1 MKPIKLTMSAF
12 GSYAG
17 KEVVDFSKL
26 QSGLFLITGDT
37 GAGKTTIFDAITY
50 ALYDK
55 TSGGRRDGSMMR
67 SQYAENDV
75 ETYVEFEFLYRG
87 ELYTIHRNPEYY
99 REGKRKK
106 ADGTLGMVKES
117 SKVSLLMPDGTEFR
131 GKKKE
136 VDQKIEEIIGLDVN
150 QFTQICMIAQ
160 GDFLKLLHAESKERK
175 KIFSRIFQTKYYWLV
190 QERLKEEAKQM
201 YIRLEDNRKFCFAE
215 MERVELPEHFQQ
227 EREIWEQWRTLEL
240 PPMEEVLELL
250 KQVIQKGKD
259 WEDAAGTQVQKLEKE
274 KEQLRVKIES
284 QEEVNRL
291 FQLLEQG
298 KTQKEQWEASKPKYE
313 EAKRQLAVGKKAEKV
328 LMLEQVWRNA
338 KVDLAKASA
347 EVEGLQNW
355 LKNHGQPEREL
366 KEAYEHAKECWEARA
381 PHLQERILKLTEWLP
396 RYSKLQELEVKQKRA
411 AEELAH
417 SLSVCQEASQ
427 HYERIYASFFEEQA
441 GLLAQELKEGV
452 PCPVCGS
459 LHHPQLALVS
469 EEAPDQ
475 KAVEEAKKQRDMQ
488 EQKRSVATETF
499 QKMKSQYE
507 AEKNALLEMVGGE
520 NFPDEHIVRQ
530 ELQEQ
535 KNIQQQLF
543 KNQERLG
550 EQWKKTVDE
559 RLRKEGLL
567 ESGQKQV
574 VLFTRKKEEADFA
587 CKEEW
592 KKQQFENLEEYQA
605 AKQWIPMQDKLESQI
620 KNYEQKIIQ
629 INSRVEMLEQQTK
642 GKQVGNLSEEK
653 KRLGEVNNQHKLW
666 KTEQMKRHNVN
677 EKNREARRKLKG
689 YFEETGE
696 LQKQYEFMN
705 HLSRTANGTL
715 PGSVKLDFETY
726 VQRKYFKQII
736 HVANRRLARMTSN
749 EFILQ
754 CRDIQSLSSQG
765 QAGLDLDVY
774 HLVSNTVRDV
784 KTLSGGESFM
794 AALAMALGLA
804 DIVQNTAGAVSL
816 ETMFVDEGFGSLDDA
831 SRERAIQILK
841 ELAGEKA
848 IVGIISHVNEL
859 KEQIDWQLNV
869 TKTEKGS
876 HARWNL

>member
-1 MKPIKLTMSAF
+1 MKPIRLTMSAF

-87 ELYTIHRNPEYY
+87 EQYTIHRNPEYY

-106 ADGTLGMVKES
+106 ADGTLGLVKES
-117 SKVSLLMPDGTEFR
+117 SKVSLRMPDGTEFR

-136 VDQKIEEIIGLDVN
+136 IDQKIEEIIGLDVN

-175 KIFSRIFQTKYYWLV
+175 KIFSRIFQTKYYWVV

-201 YIRLEDNRKFCFAE
+201 YIRLEDNRKFCSAE
-215 MERVELPEHFQQ
+215 MERVVLPEHFQE

-259 WEDAAGTQVQKLEKE
+259 WEDTAGTQVQELEKE
-274 KEQLRVKIES
+274 KEQLRVKIEN
-284 QEEVNRL
+284 QEEINRL
-291 FQLLEQG
+291 FQLLEQSVA
-298 KTQKEQWEASKPKYE
+298 QKEQLEASKPKYE
-313 EAKRQLAVGKKAEKV
+313 EAKRQLSVGKKAEKV
-328 LMLEQVWRNA
+328 LVLEQIWRTA
-338 KVDLAKASA
+338 KADLAKASA
-347 EVEGLQNW
+347 EVEGLQTW
-355 LKNHGQPEREL
+355 LKEQEEPEKQL
-366 KEAYEHAKECWEARA
+366 KEAYEQAKISWERQS
-381 PHLQERILKLTEWLP
+381 PQLQERILKLTEWLP
-396 RYSKLQELEVKQKRA
+396 RYGKLQELEKKEKQA
-411 AEELAH
+411 AEQ
-417 SLSVCQEASQ
+417 LSRILSACQEASQ
-427 HYERIYASFFEEQA
+427 HYENVYASFFEEQA
-441 GLLAQELKEGV
+441 GLLAKELTEGA

-459 LHHPQLALVS
+459 LHHPQLAVIS
-469 EEAPDQ
+469 EEAPNQ
-475 KAVEEAKKQRDMQ
+475 KDVEEAKKHRDQ
-488 EQKRSVATETF
+488 LEQKRSLATEAF

-520 NFPDEHIVRQ
+520 NLPEEQVVRQ

-535 KNIQQQLF
+535 KNLQQQLF

-550 EQWKKTVDE
+550 EQWKKAVDE
-559 RLRKEGLL
+559 RLRREGLL

-574 VLFTRKKEEADFA
+574 ITFTRKKEEADLA

-605 AKQWIPMQDKLESQI
+605 AKQWIPMQEKLESQI
-620 KNYEQKIIQ
+620 KNYEQKLIQ
-629 INSRVEMLEQQTK
+629 MNSRVEMLEQQTK
-642 GKQVGNLSEEK
+642 GKQAGNLSEEK
-653 KRLGEVNNQHKLW
+653 NRLGEVNNQHKLW

-736 HVANRRLARMTSN
+736 HAANRRLAKMTSN

-765 QAGLDLDVY
+765 QSGLDLDVY

-869 TKTEKGS
+869 TKTDKGS